1 MIESIEYLYNFISKN
16 YFKFKFYFS
25 PKFKFCK
32 KLKKILE
39 WKKVNIEEYEIRGIS
54 NLIFDNENG
63 PYDNKI
69 ALVVWNINE
78 MIRRI
83 KINHPILGTVELIKQ
98 TITNL
103 IINNGGNYY
112 DRSENSIFFFQNYHQ
127 MVICFTNIYLTRP
140 WLRKEV
146 NYNDLANLYF
156 ISKGI
161 DKNNLNEPIVD
172 FHPIPF
178 SCLLINDNN
187 NVNNNNNNN
196 NNNNTNNSDN
206 NNNNNTIDSDDNN
219 FTNNDNNK
227 EIENDQKE

>member
-1 MIESIEYLYNFISKN
+1 MIESIENSYNFISKN
-16 YFKFKFYFS
+16 YFKIKFYLS
-25 PKFKFCK
+25 PKFKFCE
-32 KLKKILE
+32 KLKRILE

-63 PYDNKI
+63 PFDNKV
-69 ALVVWNINE
+69 ALIVWNLNE

-103 IINNGGNYY
+103 IINNGGNIY

-127 MVICFTNIYLTRP
+127 MVICFTNIYLTQP
-140 WLRKEV
+140 WIRKEV
-146 NYNDLANLYF
+146 NYNDLATLYF

-161 DKNNLNEPIVD
+161 EKNNLNEPIVD

-178 SCLLINDNN
+178 SCLLINE
-187 NVNNNNNNN
+187 NNNNNGDNKE
-196 NNNNTNNSDN
+196 SDN
-206 NNNNNTIDSDDNN
+206 DHKLIKN
-219 FTNNDNNK
+219 
-227 EIENDQKE
+227 

>member
-1 MIESIEYLYNFISKN
+1 MIESIENSYSFISKN
-16 YFKFKFYFS
+16 YIKIKFYFS

-103 IINNGGNYY
+103 IINNGGNIY

-127 MVICFTNIYLTRP
+127 MVICFTNIYLTQP

-146 NYNDLANLYF
+146 NYNDLATLYF

-161 DKNNLNEPIVD
+161 EKNNLNEPIID

-178 SCLLINDNN
+178 SCLLIIDNKDNN
-187 NVNNNNNNN
+187 NDQKNIN
-196 NNNNTNNSDN
+196 NNSD
-206 NNNNNTIDSDDNN
+206 DNI
-219 FTNNDNNK
+219 NNK
-227 EIENDQKE
+227 EIDINNDHNQ